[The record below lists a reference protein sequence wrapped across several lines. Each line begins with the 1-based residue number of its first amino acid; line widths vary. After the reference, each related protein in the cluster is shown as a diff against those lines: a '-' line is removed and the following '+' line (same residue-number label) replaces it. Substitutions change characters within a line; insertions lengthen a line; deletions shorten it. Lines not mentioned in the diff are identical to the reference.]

1 MNLYFR
7 LLKLMITQRK
17 RPRVTMWDT
26 ARTPFRVWPT
36 DLDLL
41 GHMNNGRYLTLLD
54 LARMD
59 IMVRSGYWSAMS
71 KKGWYPVVAGQT
83 ITYRRSLNPFMKFD
97 IYTRIIGLNDHGVYL
112 EQSFCVGEDVY
123 AQAVIR
129 ARFLKKSGGK
139 VSNEEL
145 LEFIGDMPADLVLP
159 EWIEQWSSA
168 NRGIKKEFR
177 SLTPND

>member
-7 LLKLMITQRK
+7 LLKLLLMQRK
-17 RPRVTMWDT
+17 RQRLTMWDT

-59 IMVRSGYWSAMS
+59 IMIRSGYWKAMS
-71 KKGWYPVVAGQT
+71 RRGWYPVVAGQS
-83 ITYRRSLNPFMKFD
+83 ITYRRSLNPWMKFD

-112 EQSFCVGEDVY
+112 EQSFCVGETVY

-129 ARFLKKSGGK
+129 ARFLKKSGGT

-145 LEFIGDMPADLVLP
+145 LDFIGEVPEGLELP
-159 EWIEQWSSA
+159 EWVGEWSAA
-168 NRGIKKEFR
+168 NRGISKEYR